1 MNARI
6 FANKMRSKKGNAQL
20 PTTTTKWAM
29 QRLKGNFRLLQ
40 SARTIANS
48 NIMNAFGP
56 ARQHTN
62 IKTIEKA
69 LATDEQCEL

>member
-20 PTTTTKWAM
+20 PTTATKWAM

-56 ARQHTN
+56 ARQHQYQN
-62 IKTIEKA
+62 DRKGSRNR
-69 LATDEQCEL
+69 